1 MVSMGIRVV
10 WQALVIA
17 CVLGASGCSRPP
29 STAPKTV
36 VPPAVVSSEFQY
48 QLGAFFTDSAYTV
61 KSLEYADVN
70 GVVRQ
75 VDFQLPLWRQN
86 LTLKTGD
93 RMYVRAEVEFRSILA
108 GGIQITS
115 PDFYAGDMA
124 ERVDG
129 PGSVVLVVDQI
140 VK

>member
-1 MVSMGIRVV
+1 VL
-10 WQALVIA
+10 QALVIA
-17 CVLGASGCSRPP
+17 CVLGASGCSKPP

-36 VPPAVVSSEFQY
+36 VPPATVSDFQF

-61 KSLEYADVN
+61 KSLEYADAN

-75 VDFQLPLWRQN
+75 ADFQLPVWRQN
-86 LTLKTGD
+86 VTLKTGD

-108 GGIQITS
+108 GGIQITT
-115 PDFYAGDMA
+115 PDFWAGDMV